1 MNRLRN
7 RLVIAFVAATVI
19 PLGAT
24 LWIAASLLDRSLAF
38 TTTKELD
45 ELSKSLELTAR
56 EFYQQARENLKADAV
71 AGRVPAVQ
79 YAATHKETWP
89 VPIREF
95 QESTEAE
102 RFALSGNGGEHL
114 EYLVR
119 RGDDVWI
126 YSRDLGNVR
135 MQEISNQYRRAR
147 EIVAAAR
154 ERDLRRGLTITLVI
168 LVVAVWLVALVSL
181 IYLAHRISRPI
192 QQLTGGLS
200 ELASG
205 NLQIRLHGEGNDETG
220 RAIGAFNNMAEQ
232 LEHSRDRLVYLTQIA
247 SWQMMARKM
256 AHELK
261 NSLTPIRLAVEEIA
275 ARQTQADRQ
284 FMDQAVHIVVDEIE
298 TLERRVRAFSE
309 FSSEPSPR
317 PSALDVNSLVE
328 ERISF
333 LKPCHAGVTYTARLA
348 ENCPRAFADA
358 DQVKGILTNLMENAA
373 EAAGPGG
380 QVLSVTT
387 AVDGHVFVDIHDS
400 GPGLSKEASQSLFE
414 PTITFKKR
422 GMGLGLSIARKSA
435 LLNGGD
441 IVVVERELGGAGF
454 RVVLPLKM

>member
-7 RLVIAFVAATVI
+7 KLVIAFLAATVV
-19 PLGAT
+19 PLAAT

-38 TTTKELD
+38 TTTKEID
-45 ELSKSLELTAR
+45 ELSKSLEQTAR
-56 EFYQQARENLKADAV
+56 EFYQQARENLKADAT
-71 AGRVPAVQ
+71 AGRVPPVQ
-79 YAATHKETWP
+79 FAATHKENWP

-135 MQEISNQYRRAR
+135 MQEISDQYRRAR
-147 EIVAAAR
+147 EIVADAR

-205 NLQIRLHGEGNDETG
+205 NLQVRLHGEGNDETG
-220 RAIGAFNNMAEQ
+220 RAISAFNNMADQ

-261 NSLTPIRLAVEEIA
+261 NSLTPIRMAVEEIA
-275 ARQTQADRQ
+275 ARQTEADRQ

-317 PSALDVNSLVE
+317 PSTLDVNSLVE

-358 DQVKGILTNLMENAA
+358 DQVKGILTNLIENAA

-380 QVLSVTT
+380 QVLRVKS
-387 AVDGHVFVDIHDS
+387 AVAGHVFVDIHDS

-414 PTITFKKR
+414 PAITFKKH

-441 IVVVERELGGAGF
+441 IVVVESELGGAGF
-454 RVVLPLKM
+454 RVVLPLKT